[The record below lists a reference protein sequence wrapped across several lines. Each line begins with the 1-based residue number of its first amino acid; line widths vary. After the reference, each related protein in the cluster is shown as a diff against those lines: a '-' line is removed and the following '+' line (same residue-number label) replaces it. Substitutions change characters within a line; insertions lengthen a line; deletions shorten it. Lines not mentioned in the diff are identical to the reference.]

1 MDEKNMNEVVEAAD
15 EIIEST
21 DSINVKEVGCLG
33 LMVVGV
39 AAIGYGI
46 FKGSKAIVSKIKRNK
61 LKKEAER
68 QIDDVDSFEDF
79 EEEVHEID

>member
-1 MDEKNMNEVVEAAD
+1 MNEEMTNVVEAAD

-21 DSINVKEVGCLG
+21 DSINVKEVGCLS
-33 LMVVGV
+33 LMAVGV

-68 QIDDVDSFEDF
+68 EIDEADSFEDF
-79 EEEVHEID
+79 DEEVHEID

>member
-1 MDEKNMNEVVEAAD
+1 MNEEMTNVVEAAD

-33 LMVVGV
+33 LMAVGV

-68 QIDDVDSFEDF
+68 QIDEADSFEDF

>member
-1 MDEKNMNEVVEAAD
+1 MNEEMTNVVEAAD

-61 LKKEAER
+61 LKKEVER
-68 QIDDVDSFEDF
+68 QIDEADSFEDF